1 LFVVGHSQIY
11 LAASSVQHLGNTVQ
25 TLEEKMRALN
35 ALQAQDNM
43 EKLQGDVAKTT
54 SQVVTSEKQVQ
65 LINVNV
71 VLGLKTQNR
80 SQVCGLV
87 VVLTILNKYG

>member
-1 LFVVGHSQIY
+1 
-11 LAASSVQHLGNTVQ
+11 
-25 TLEEKMRALN
+25 MRALN

-54 SQVVTSEKQVQ
+54 SQVVTSEKQVR

-71 VLGLKTQNR
+71 ALGLKTQIR
-80 SQVCGLV
+80 SQVYGLV

>member
-1 LFVVGHSQIY
+1 
-11 LAASSVQHLGNTVQ
+11 
-25 TLEEKMRALN
+25 MRALN

-80 SQVCGLV
+80 SQAYCLV

>member
-1 LFVVGHSQIY
+1 
-11 LAASSVQHLGNTVQ
+11 
-25 TLEEKMRALN
+25 MRALN

-54 SQVVTSEKQVQ
+54 SQVVTSEKQVR

-71 VLGLKTQNR
+71 ALGLKTQNR
-80 SQVCGLV
+80 SQVYGLV

>member
-1 LFVVGHSQIY
+1 
-11 LAASSVQHLGNTVQ
+11 
-25 TLEEKMRALN
+25 MRALN

-54 SQVVTSEKQVQ
+54 SQVVTSEKQVR

-80 SQVCGLV
+80 SQVYGLV

>member
-1 LFVVGHSQIY
+1 
-11 LAASSVQHLGNTVQ
+11 
-25 TLEEKMRALN
+25 MRALN